1 MKGFIEKILIDTVVV
16 LVPVLI
22 IVGVHAGNLLML
34 VDGGRQLDS
43 QFAAVEIASTLSVM
57 QGGPDGMMRT
67 YGFPAV
73 EIQGCIKI
81 YQTYVEVRTS
91 SLGPRAG
98 EAEIVQRSNFTAAIE
113 RGDMAQGRPIETDCP
128 VGMKLVLRK
137 QMGKIRIT
145 VE

>member
-67 YGFPAV
+67 YGFPA
-73 EIQGCIKI
+73 ILIPGCIKI
-81 YQTYVEVRTS
+81 YQTYVEVHTS
-91 SLGPRAG
+91 ALGPRAG
-98 EAEIVQRSNFTAAIE
+98 EAELVQRANFTASIE
-113 RGDMAQGRPIETDCP
+113 RSGMAQGQPIETDCP

-137 QMGKIRIT
+137 QMGKIQVS